1 MVTQESALAPWELG
15 APTVLAPCNTI
26 TGSNLIGSRAI
37 PATTPEEAKSIVN
50 DPRRSEQP
58 ARKSFAVWIFA
69 VVLLVV
75 VLFGLA
81 LNSSHK
87 EMVALPA
94 PTPQFAVV
102 AAPRMFVVVAAPRMF
117 VVAALTAN
125 IREKPTAQSHLLR
138 SLKRGEQI
146 EFVGIAGTFTQI
158 RLADSTLAFVAS
170 ELVIPEV
177 DYTRLSGMS
186 PQQYLDARAPE
197 RRIERLFEQIKPL
210 KDNVLGL
217 LFQISNRDP
226 LVNGKLQMIEA
237 MRAVQIDADESA
249 GIWFSLSARAAANV
263 GQFVEASLNA
273 RAAIEADPKNPD
285 YHVAFALSKYTQGQ
299 LEPVRF
305 AAQALAVL
313 APRATNTWMLYGLAE
328 AMDDGAAKLDSL
340 ATGSFILA
348 IKLSRN
354 PDATRK
360 YFTALMT
367 KSEDPQVKQ
376 LIRDAMVE
384 ETSTRSI
391 FGF

>member
-1 MVTQESALAPWELG
+1 MVTQESALAPWALG
-15 APTVLAPCNTI
+15 APTVPAPCNTI
-26 TGSNLIGSRAI
+26 TGSNLIGSRAS
-37 PATTPEEAKSIVN
+37 PATTPDEAKSTVN
-50 DPRRSEQP
+50 DPRRPEQP
-58 ARKSFAVWIFA
+58 ARKSSAVWIFA

-94 PTPQFAVV
+94 PTPQLA
-102 AAPRMFVVVAAPRMF
+102 VVAAPRMF

-138 SLKRGEQI
+138 SLKRGERI

-170 ELVIPEV
+170 ELVIPEAN
-177 DYTRLSGMS
+177 YTRLSGMS

-197 RRIERLFEQIKPL
+197 RRIERLFEQTKPL
-210 KDNVLGL
+210 KDNVLEV

-263 GQFVEASLNA
+263 GQFDEASLNA

-367 KSEDPQVKQ
+367 KSEDPRVKQ